1 MKYLSIVFCLL
12 ALNPVFGQTSLNSAF
27 ELSVQALKEGDWHT
41 GLEVTSKLLKS
52 YPENENLHY
61 NKGLALFQLG
71 DMEGACGS
79 FTEANRLGF
88 KVNKGLL
95 NYYCNEDYK
104 YDLLKKHFYTK
115 VPLDPENSYRPYY
128 TRKDT
133 LRGALRPERTCFDV
147 TYYKLQIRILPPSR
161 SIRGYNE
168 IHFKILNPSR
178 RIQLDLFENMVID
191 SIVYGKKKLSFSRE
205 YDAVW
210 VDFANELKLASTHK
224 IRVYYHGKP
233 RIAPKPPWDGG
244 FVWKRDSLLNYFVGV
259 ACEQLGASVWWPTK
273 DHLSDRPDSMAIH
286 IEVPDKYQA
295 VCNGTLRNV
304 VYAGDGYTRYEWFV
318 QYPIN
323 NYNAT
328 FYMGRFAEFTDTIL
342 SLNDT
347 LVARYH
353 VLPQNLE
360 LAKSHFGQ
368 AREVIDFYNRAFGPF
383 PFWQD
388 NFRMV
393 EAPFEGMEHQTA
405 IAYGNAYSNE
415 KNATAYL
422 NKSYDYIIVHEAAH
436 EWWGNSV
443 TAGDMADAWIHEG
456 FATYAEYL
464 FLEEKLGYAEAEK
477 ELQHHMLNI
486 FNFWPMVQNR
496 NVNEDA
502 FAGGDI
508 YVKGAAVL
516 HSLRATLHNDSL
528 FKALLKDFYASQ
540 SGKIVNTETFI
551 QFVNQYTQDDYSAF
565 FAKFLYETELPI
577 LHYSYKRTEQ
587 GLLLNYCWKGVAP
600 GFKMAFGI
608 YTPTGKQMRLLGTS
622 ETQELMLEGERT
634 FNFYTIL
641 SNLSLAPK
649 NAFTYY
655 YTKCEN

>member
-1 MKYLSIVFCLL
+1 ML
-12 ALNPVFGQTSLNSAF
+12 ALSPSFAQTSTNNLFNQ
-27 ELSVQALKEGDWHT
+27 SVQALSEGDWHT
-41 GLEVTSKLLKS
+41 GLELTSKLLE
-52 YPENENLHY
+52 YNAENENLHY

-71 DMEGACGS
+71 DMQGACES
-79 FTEANRLGF
+79 FSEAKRLGY

-104 YDLLKKHFYTK
+104 YGILKKYFYK
-115 VPLDPENSYRPYY
+115 GVPLDPNNSYRPYY
-128 TRKDT
+128 NKKDT

-147 TYYKLQIRILPPSR
+147 SYYKLHLRIFPTTK

-168 IHFKILNPSR
+168 IHFVVLSPTR

-191 SIVYGKKKLSFSRE
+191 SIVYDHKRINFSRE

-210 VDFANELKLASTHK
+210 VDFDSELPLSANAH

-233 RIAPKPPWDGG
+233 RKAPNPPWDGG
-244 FVWKRDSLLNYFVGV
+244 FVWERDGMFNHYAGV

-273 DHLSDRPDSMAIH
+273 DHLTDRPDSMAIQ

-304 VYAGDGYTRYEWFV
+304 VDAGNGYSRYEWFV
-318 QYPIN
+318 HYPIN

-328 FYMGRFAEFTDTIL
+328 FYMGRFTEFTDTIF

-353 VLPQNLE
+353 VLPKNLE
-360 LAKSHFGQ
+360 LAKAHFGQ
-368 AREVIDFYNRAFGPF
+368 AREVVDFYNRAFGPF

-393 EAPFEGMEHQTA
+393 EAPYEGMEHQTA

-415 KNATAYL
+415 KNSSAYL
-422 NKSYDYIIVHEAAH
+422 CKSYDYIIVHEAAH

-443 TAGDMADAWIHEG
+443 TVGDMADAWIHEG

-477 ELQHHMLNI
+477 ELQHHMKGV

-516 HSLRATLHNDSL
+516 HSLRATMQNDSL
-528 FKALLKDFYASQ
+528 FKALIKDFYTSYQ
-540 SGKIVNTETFI
+540 GKIVDTETFI

-565 FAKFLYETELPI
+565 FAKFLYDTELPV
-577 LHYSYKRTEQ
+577 LHYSIKRSEQ
-587 GLLLNYCWKGVAP
+587 GLLLNYWWTGVAP

-608 YTPTGKQMRLLGTS
+608 YTSTGKQVRLLGTT
-622 ETQELMLEGERT
+622 ETQDLLLEGERF
-634 FNFYTIL
+634 FNFYTVW
-641 SNLSLAPK
+641 SDLSLAPK
-649 NAFTYY
+649 NSFTYY
-655 YTKCEN
+655 QTRYEY